1 MSLRRLD
8 NAVDVYEKRTG
19 ISVAWTKLEFFG
31 EYSFREGIM
40 ELVHVRKT
48 RDRLI
53 LQLCIYA

>member
-1 MSLRRLD
+1 MD